1 MKPSTKRLLEAAKH
15 AAPKPHPRAK
25 YDEHAEVVAELVE
38 KRNFTVQAAVEW
50 LFENKAPGVTKVNI
64 PLIAGAL
71 RRRFQR
77 ARLSATNQTT
87 LSHMQPNTEIIT
99 QEHGDALT
107 IIVPGAESL
116 PPSLLANI
124 EEGFRDSFAQAE
136 KWRLQA
142 LAIKVTSPDQKAEM
156 KLART
161 IRLELKDIRVNAEK
175 KRKALK
181 EDSLRLGKAID
192 GVNNLL
198 LAAIEPLERH
208 LEEQEKFAERLIA
221 EQRAKLQADRSQALA
236 PYLAAGQVVPPLD
249 AMTEEQ
255 WAGYLSDAKLL
266 HEAKIERERREEAER
281 IAREQ
286 AEAAERERLRI
297 ENERLQREA
306 AEREAKA
313 KAEREAAERELARIK
328 AEAEAAAAKERAE
341 RERLERELAEQKAAE
356 EAKIKAEAA
365 ARRKAA
371 AAPDKAKLRGVATS
385 VRAIFVPETTTDE
398 AAPVRAEI
406 VATIE
411 SFAKWIETQTE
422 CL

>member
-1 MKPSTKRLLEAAKH
+1 
-15 AAPKPHPRAK
+15 
-25 YDEHAEVVAELVE
+25 
-38 KRNFTVQAAVEW
+38 
-50 LFENKAPGVTKVNI
+50 
-64 PLIAGAL
+64 
-71 RRRFQR
+71 
-77 ARLSATNQTT
+77 
-87 LSHMQPNTEIIT
+87 MQPNTEIIT
-99 QEHGDALT
+99 QEQGAALT

-221 EQRAKLQADRSQALA
+221 EQRAKLQAERSQALA
-236 PYLAAGQVVPPLD
+236 PYLAPGQIVPALD

-255 WAGYLSDAKLL
+255 WSGYLSDAKLL

-306 AEREAKA
+306 AEREAAAKAEREAAAKAQREAEEKARKEREALEAAA

-371 AAPDKAKLRGVATS
+371 AAPDKAKLRNIAS
-385 VRAIFVPETTTDE
+385 IVRAIYLPEVTTE
-398 AAPVRAEI
+398 EGAAVLAEI
-406 VATIE
+406 TAKIE

-422 CL
+422 RL

>member
-1 MKPSTKRLLEAAKH
+1 
-15 AAPKPHPRAK
+15 
-25 YDEHAEVVAELVE
+25 
-38 KRNFTVQAAVEW
+38 
-50 LFENKAPGVTKVNI
+50 
-64 PLIAGAL
+64 
-71 RRRFQR
+71 
-77 ARLSATNQTT
+77 
-87 LSHMQPNTEIIT
+87 MQPNTEIIT

-236 PYLAAGQVVPPLD
+236 PYLAAGQVVPALD
-249 AMTEEQ
+249 VMTEEQ
-255 WAGYLSDAKLL
+255 WTGYLSDAKLL
-266 HEAKIERERREEAER
+266 HEAKVERERREEAER

-306 AEREAKA
+306 AEREAKAKAEREAAAKAQREAEEKARKEREALEAAA

-406 VATIE
+406 VAKIE

-422 CL
+422 RL